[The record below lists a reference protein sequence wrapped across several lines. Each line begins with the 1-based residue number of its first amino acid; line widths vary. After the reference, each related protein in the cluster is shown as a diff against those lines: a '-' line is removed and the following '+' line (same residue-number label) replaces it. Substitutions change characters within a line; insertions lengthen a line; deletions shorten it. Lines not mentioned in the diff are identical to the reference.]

1 MLKFKSELLTG
12 FPVAEITLVAAKVF
26 GFIDTVFAWVKFIDI
41 DSSFLSDST
50 RNTLYQLIG
59 RAGRKG
65 KSHSATIIFRNDEML
80 NFIFKSTTK
89 NIEAENIERNYIRI
103 LGK

>member
-1 MLKFKSELLTG
+1 MDQFLHNKDGFKFILST
-12 FPVAEITLVAAKVF
+12 PEIVYGTNISLS
-26 GFIDTVFAWVKFIDI
+26 IIDI
-41 DSSFLSDST
+41 DSSFLGDST

-89 NIEAENIERNYIRI
+89 NIEAENIERNFNKI
-103 LGK
+103 LDE